1 MPVQTIQPIINI
13 RESTFHVEESERF
26 CLVMQSGIQR
36 FDVAVLDNI
45 SNEFVAFESY
55 HFPKAVTER
64 LFVEQVQRLTEQHD
78 WLNSKFK
85 RVDVSLFTEKFTF
98 VPAALYDSSKQREYL
113 AFNHEVSDDDTL
125 RTDTLRMMDARNV
138 FAIPNKLDSVLRNLA
153 HDIRIRHSLSP
164 LLDHVL
170 TLNKTNTD
178 KQVYAHV
185 HEHQLDVI
193 IAEGNRLLLCNT
205 FRFHTAEDFVYY
217 LLYACE
223 QLKITADQ
231 LQLNLLG
238 EIEPDAAAVLL
249 TKKYVRHVKW
259 LSRPE
264 QGVFPASFDVI
275 PAHHFFGLFSLHYFS

>member
-1 MPVQTIQPIINI
+1 MPIQTIQPIINI
-13 RESTFHVEESERF
+13 RESAFHPEESERF

-45 SNEFVAFESY
+45 SNEFVALESY

-64 LFVEQVQRLTEQHD
+64 LYIEQLQRLTEQHD
-78 WLNSKFK
+78 WLNSGFK
-85 RVDVSLFTEKFTF
+85 RVDIAVFTEQFTF
-98 VPAALYDSSKQREYL
+98 VPAALYDSAKQKEYL
-113 AFNHEVSDDDTL
+113 AFNHELTGDESH
-125 RTDTLRMMDARNV
+125 RADTLRMMDARNV
-138 FAIPNKLDSVLRNLA
+138 YGIPQKLDSVLRNLS

-170 TLNKTNTD
+170 TLNKSNSD

-223 QLKITADQ
+223 QLKITGDQ
-231 LQLNLLG
+231 VQLNLFG
-238 EIEPDAAAVLL
+238 EIEQDAAAVLL
-249 TKKYVRHVKW
+249 TKKYVRNVKW
-259 LSRPE
+259 LARPE
-264 QGVFPASFDVI
+264 QGVFPASFNII
-275 PAHHFFGLFSLHYFS
+275 PAHQFFGLFSLHYFS